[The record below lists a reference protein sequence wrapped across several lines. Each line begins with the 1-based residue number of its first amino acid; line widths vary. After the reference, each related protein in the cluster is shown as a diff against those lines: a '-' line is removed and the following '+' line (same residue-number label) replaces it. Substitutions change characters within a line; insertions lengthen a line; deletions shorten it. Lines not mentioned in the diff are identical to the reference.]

1 MKKLTLTLFALL
13 AITLVSAQ
21 NDTDPKYLLTT
32 KSSVYNIS
40 LLSITDPY
48 LSPLP
53 YSGVGVNFNESTRR
67 YFSADN
73 TKWSM
78 QDKLSLSAG
87 TLVNPVGT
95 SAMLYAGANYGWGAN
110 YHFRFNKQLRVLAGG
125 LWDVDFG
132 MKNVS
137 RNVNNPV
144 NLDMATNL
152 NLTGLLLY
160 DFQLFRNTLCL
171 QVNMQTPLFGYMF
184 VPPGGASY
192 YDMFELGN
200 TSNAFHFSS
209 IHNKRGLI
217 HSYSVDVPFNHSVW
231 RFGLYFQ
238 NLKYM
243 ANEMVFKYNE
253 VSLLVGTTFDAIS
266 FGGKK
271 RMAPCNFIST
281 ND

>member
-1 MKKLTLTLFALL
+1 MKKYILL
-13 AITLVSAQ
+13 SLLLLIAAFSDGQ
-21 NDTDPKYLLTT
+21 SQPEPKYLLTS
-32 KSSVYNIS
+32 KASIYNLS
-40 LLSITDPY
+40 LLTITDPY

-53 YSGVGVNFNESTRR
+53 YSGVGVSYNESTRR
-67 YFSADN
+67 YFSANN

-78 QDKLSLSAG
+78 QDNLRLAG
-87 TLVNPVGT
+87 GALLNPAVS

-110 YHFRFNKQLRVLAGG
+110 YHFRLNKQLRVLAGG

-132 MKNVS
+132 IKNIS
-137 RNVNNPV
+137 RNVNNPI

-152 NLTGLLLY
+152 NLTGLLQY
-160 DFQLFRNTLCL
+160 DYRMFRNTLHFE
-171 QVNMQTPLFGYMF
+171 VNMQTPLLGYMF

-200 TSNAFHFSS
+200 MYNAFHISS

-231 RFGLYFQ
+231 RFGLHFR

-243 ANEMVFKYNE
+243 ANNMVFKHNE
-253 VSLLVGTTFDAIS
+253 VSLLVGTTFDVIA

-271 RMAPCNFIST
+271 KMAPRNFIST